1 MKRKILFILIL
12 AIAILG
18 ELMGVTTLAMR
29 QATEPEFR
37 NGQVIASKL
46 NVRNGPSKEYG
57 IVGRLNEGEYI
68 QIHAK
73 IDDWYVVQTSEDV
86 IGCVSAEYVQ
96 QANLTVESGAGEYTG
111 EITSALTEDEKQ
123 VLELINAQ
131 RTANGLNPLQIDDDL
146 QNVARIKAQ
155 DMVDNNY
162 FAHESP
168 TYGSPFDM
176 IKSNQITYK
185 VAGENIA
192 GNSDNEKAVE
202 AWMNSES
209 HKNNILNNGY
219 NYTGIA
225 VVSSP
230 KYGKLFVQMFIGK

>member
-1 MKRKILFILIL
+1 MKKKILFILIL

-18 ELMGVTTLAMR
+18 ELMNITTLAMR
-29 QATEPEFR
+29 QSTEPEFS
-37 NGQVIASKL
+37 NGQVTASKL
-46 NVRNGPSKEYG
+46 NVRNGPSTEFG
-57 IVGRLNEGEYI
+57 IVGRLNAGEYI

-73 IDDWYVVQTSEDV
+73 IDDWYVVQTDTDI

-96 QANLTVESGAGEYTG
+96 QANLAVESGAGEYT
-111 EITSALTEDEKQ
+111 EEPTSSLTEDEKQ

-131 RTANGLNPLQIDDDL
+131 RTAKGLNPLQIDDDL

-209 HKNNILNNGY
+209 HRNNILNNGY

-230 KYGKLFVQMFIGK
+230 KYGKIFVQMFIGK

>member
-1 MKRKILFILIL
+1 MKRRVLFILIL

-18 ELMGVTTLAMR
+18 ELMGLTTLAMR
-29 QATEPEFR
+29 QSTEPEFN
-37 NGQVIASKL
+37 NGQVTASKL
-46 NVRNGPSKEYG
+46 NVRNGPSTEYG

-68 QIHAK
+68 HIYAK
-73 IDDWYVVQTSEDV
+73 IDDWYVVQTEKDI
-86 IGCVSAEYVQ
+86 IGCVSTEYVQ
-96 QANLTVESGAGEYTG
+96 QANMAVESGAGEYIG
-111 EITSALTEDEKQ
+111 EITSSLTEDEKQ
-123 VLELINAQ
+123 ILELINAQ
-131 RTANGLNPLQIDDDL
+131 RTANGLNLLQIDDDL

-192 GNSDNEKAVE
+192 GNSDNEKAVD

-209 HKNNILNNGY
+209 HRNNILNNGY

-225 VVSSP
+225 VVSST
-230 KYGKLFVQMFIGK
+230 KYGKIFVQMFIGK

>member
-18 ELMGVTTLAMR
+18 ELMGMTTLAMR
-29 QATEPEFR
+29 ESTEPEFS
-37 NGQVIASKL
+37 NGQVTASKL
-46 NVRNGPSKEYG
+46 NVRNGPSTEYG
-57 IVGRLNEGEYI
+57 IVGRINEGEYI
-68 QIHAK
+68 HIHAK
-73 IDDWYVVQTSEDV
+73 IDDWYVLQTSEDI

-96 QANLTVESGAGEYTG
+96 KADGTVESGAGEYTE
-111 EITSALTEDEKQ
+111 EITSSLTEDEKQ

-176 IKSNQITYK
+176 IKSNQITYN

-192 GNSDNEKAVE
+192 GNSDNGKAVE

-230 KYGKLFVQMFIGK
+230 KYGKIFVQMFIGK